1 MKILNKSVFQ
11 FLVRLESVIQWCN
24 MEEVAGVHVVVAWT
38 VACSVVAATSVEVVG
53 EAVLMDSHAILSSSH
68 LHLLTWNIV

>member
-24 MEEVAGVHVVVAWT
+24 MEEVAGVHVVVA
-38 VACSVVAATSVEVVG
+38 
-53 EAVLMDSHAILSSSH
+53 
-68 LHLLTWNIV
+68 